1 MKVTLPPP
9 HTHITNLSND
19 KPNSEISLHKR
30 HLNRET
36 WLDWVR
42 ALAIVSIVFCHCTE
56 AIYPLNQSGWDS
68 AGSVS
73 QIIRT
78 IYFTFGRLG
87 VPLFLFLSGYLLFS
101 RHPCKTWKDITAFIK
116 SKWIPLLICYELWVL
131 IYSAFCFIY
140 WDQFEAKVLLKELL
154 LMQQPPFSHLWYMP
168 MIIGIYLV
176 IPFLSVLFQYLGR
189 KFLYALFF
197 LSLFKSLFGHHLL
210 IDLQYVGS
218 CYITYLLFGYLVY
231 LLKDKWLHKK
241 SILFLCAILFA
252 TFFFYVVFQQIASY
266 KSGQGFNVWYS
277 YPWLILCSMVLFP
290 LGYLLNHLKLPI
302 ANNLSLAA
310 FAIYLTHNLFLV
322 SVIQYFNY
330 VTLIPKS
337 IQTWLL
343 CMFCIVLSYI
353 TFKAITML
361 QFQQLN
367 KLLFLTK

>member
-1 MKVTLPPP
+1 MVNWETYPKSQR
-9 HTHITNLSND
+9 LSC
-19 KPNSEISLHKR
+19 L
-30 HLNRET
+30 T
-36 WLDWVR
+36 
-42 ALAIVSIVFCHCTE
+42 
-56 AIYPLNQSGWDS
+56 
-68 AGSVS
+68 GSN
-73 QIIRT
+73 
-78 IYFTFGRLG
+78 
-87 VPLFLFLSGYLLFS
+87 P
-101 RHPCKTWKDITAFIK
+101 
-116 SKWIPLLICYELWVL
+116 
-131 IYSAFCFIY
+131 
-140 WDQFEAKVLLKELL
+140 
-154 LMQQPPFSHLWYMP
+154 
-168 MIIGIYLV
+168 
-176 IPFLSVLFQYLGR
+176 
-189 KFLYALFF
+189 
-197 LSLFKSLFGHHLL
+197 
-210 IDLQYVGS
+210 
-218 CYITYLLFGYLVY
+218 
-231 LLKDKWLHKK
+231 LKDKWLHKK

-252 TFFFYVVFQQIASY
+252 TFFFYVVFQQITSY

-367 KLLFLTK
+367 KLLFLIK